1 MIPCQMKGII
11 MHIIYCL
18 LFKLLGENFFFTGYI
33 SSPNS
38 FPEPLEAE
46 EEKKYIDL
54 TAKGDVSARNKL
66 IEANLRL
73 VAHVV
78 KKFNFTGCDN
88 EDLVSIGTIGL
99 IKAVE
104 SFNNSKG
111 TKLATYAAK
120 CIENEILMH
129 IRSRKK
135 LNNEVHLNNP
145 IGTDKEGNEITL
157 MDVIPDNGDEISDIL
172 EFRMQVKKIYEKLGD
187 VLTDREKEII
197 RYRYGLFQCDCLT
210 QREIAERLKISRSY
224 VSRIEKKALEKLKSE
239 LMSRN
244 NNKRNNAGR

>member
-1 MIPCQMKGII
+1 
-11 MHIIYCL
+11 MHIVYCL
-18 LFKLLGENFFFTGYI
+18 LIKLLGENFFLTGYI
-33 SSPNS
+33 SPPNS
-38 FPEPLEAE
+38 FPDPLDAE

-54 TAKGDVSARNKL
+54 AADGDKDARNKL

-78 KKFNFTGCDN
+78 KKFMSTGCDN

-104 SFNNSKG
+104 SYKNNKG

-157 MDVIPDNGDEISDIL
+157 MDVIPDNGEEISDLL
-172 EFRMQVKKIYEKLGD
+172 EFRMQVKKIYEKLGK
-187 VLTDREKEII
+187 VLTERENEII
-197 RYRYGLFQCDCLT
+197 RLRYGLYRCDCLT
-210 QREIAERLKISRSY
+210 QREIAQRLGISRSY
-224 VSRIEKKALEKLKSE
+224 VSRIEKKALQKLKGE
-239 LMSRN
+239 LSSKN
-244 NNKRNNAGR
+244 ICKTQKSNTKKES

>member
-1 MIPCQMKGII
+1 

-18 LFKLLGENFFFTGYI
+18 LIKLLGENLFFTGYI
-33 SSPNS
+33 NSPGS
-38 FPEPLEAE
+38 FPDPLEAE
-46 EEKKYIDL
+46 EEKIYLDKASDGDL
-54 TAKGDVSARNKL
+54 DARNKL

-78 KKFNFTGCDN
+78 KKFNYTGCDT

-104 SFNNSKG
+104 SYKNNKG

-135 LNNEVHLNNP
+135 LNNEVHLHNP

-172 EFRMQVKKIYEKLGD
+172 EFRMQVKKIYDKLSMI
-187 VLTDREKEII
+187 LTDRESEII
-197 RYRYGLFQCDCLT
+197 RLRYGLYQCDCLT
-210 QREIAERLKISRSY
+210 QREIAQKLGISRSY
-224 VSRIEKKALEKLKSE
+224 VSRIEKKALQKLKGE
-239 LMSRN
+239 LSSR
-244 NNKRNNAGR
+244 KSK

>member
-1 MIPCQMKGII
+1 
-11 MHIIYCL
+11 MHVLVNL
-18 LFKLLGENFFFTGYI
+18 LLKLLGESFFLTGYI
-33 SSPNS
+33 TSPNT
-38 FPEPLEAE
+38 FPDPLDAE

-54 TAKGDVSARNKL
+54 AAEGDLDARNKL
-66 IEANLRL
+66 IESNLRL

-78 KKFNFTGCDN
+78 KKFINTGCEN

-104 SFNNSKG
+104 SYNNNKG

-129 IRSRKK
+129 IRSRRR

-157 MDVIPDNGDEISDIL
+157 MDVIPDHNDEISDLL
-172 EFRMQVKKIYEKLGD
+172 EFRMQVKKIYERLGK
-187 VLTDREKEII
+187 VLTERENEII
-197 RYRYGLFQCDCLT
+197 RLRYGLYRCKCLT
-210 QREIAERLKISRSY
+210 QREIAEQLGISRSY
-224 VSRIEKKALEKLKSE
+224 VSRIEKKALQKLKGE
-239 LMSRN
+239 LSKN
-244 NNKRNNAGR
+244 